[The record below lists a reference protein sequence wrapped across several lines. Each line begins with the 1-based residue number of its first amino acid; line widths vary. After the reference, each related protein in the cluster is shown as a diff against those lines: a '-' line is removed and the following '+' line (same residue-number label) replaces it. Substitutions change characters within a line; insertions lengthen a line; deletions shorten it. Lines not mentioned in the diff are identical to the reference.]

1 MHVHVCT
8 CGGRCMHVFMHV
20 YVCTCEYSVCVCMS
34 MCAIVTYRSYRPKPF
49 SPSIFI
55 LLPPLPLPHPGRS
68 IFLSIGS
75 FSLHH
80 PTGSQR
86 FSLSLSFLHSSVFPS
101 GLEGY
106 AISPAHCTTPSFHCR
121 SSWDSAHS
129 PFFPPAQASWRG
141 HHGPQQFLEE
151 LGHWP

>member
-1 MHVHVCT
+1 MCVHVC
-8 CGGRCMHVFMHV
+8 GGGVCMYSCMCMCVHVSAVCVCMHV
-20 YVCTCEYSVCVCMS
+20 YV
-34 MCAIVTYRSYRPKPF
+34 AIVTYRSYHPKPF

-68 IFLSIGS
+68 VFLSIGS
-75 FSLHH
+75 FSLRH
-80 PTGSQR
+80 PTGSR
-86 FSLSLSFLHSSVFPS
+86 RLSLSLSFLHSSAFPS

-106 AISPAHCTTPSFHCR
+106 AISPAHCTTPSFHWK

-141 HHGPQQFLEE
+141 HQGPQQFLEE